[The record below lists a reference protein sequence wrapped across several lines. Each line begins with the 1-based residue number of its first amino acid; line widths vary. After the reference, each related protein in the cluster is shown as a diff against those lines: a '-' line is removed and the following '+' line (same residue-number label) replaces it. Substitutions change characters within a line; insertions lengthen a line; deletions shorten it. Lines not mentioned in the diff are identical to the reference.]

1 MSPSSSRI
9 RSRLTEPE
17 SLPSF
22 TTVRNDK
29 QFSQQ
34 YANLYWLRLVV
45 LRKRV
50 EERARRKWGGKGQL
64 QGELVRAPN

>member
-1 MSPSSSRI
+1 MP
-9 RSRLTEPE
+9 SRLRSHLSDSSEAN
-17 SLPSF
+17 SF
-22 TTVRNDK
+22 VTIKNDK

-50 EERARRKWGGKGQL
+50 LERAKKKWEEGNLTGKYRSLFSQ
-64 QGELVRAPN
+64 AI